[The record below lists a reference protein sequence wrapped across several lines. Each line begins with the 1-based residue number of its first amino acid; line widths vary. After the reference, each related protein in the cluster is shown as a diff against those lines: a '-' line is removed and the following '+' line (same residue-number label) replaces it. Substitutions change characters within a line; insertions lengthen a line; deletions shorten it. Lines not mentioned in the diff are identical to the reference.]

1 MYGNI
6 DGYTENQRFDQLF
19 IVGFHKRY
27 LMQVVDLQMIKY

>member
-6 DGYTENQRFDQLF
+6 DDYTENQRFDQLF
-19 IVGFHKRY
+19 IVGFCKKF